1 MPHRKGVT
9 NLLTVKG
16 VVLTQKPVGEQD
28 KFIDILTDEL
38 GVLEVLVKGAGKIN
52 SKSGCATQLFA
63 YSAFCLQ
70 KGKRGYILNSVSPIR
85 IFYEL
90 RSSVTAVAL
99 ASYFSQI
106 VQFSVLPQASNR
118 EIQRLLLNCLH
129 FLALKKYPEAILKSI
144 FELRMAALL
153 GFMPDVVMCR
163 KCGEYLPDRLHFS
176 IEDGTFCCDECRSEA
191 DAMAHSVEMTAG
203 TLQAI
208 RHIVLQDTERVF
220 GFRLSD
226 GCQEALFAFSEQFLQ
241 YHIDHRFSALEY
253 YRAIQNP
260 MV

>member
-1 MPHRKGVT
+1 M
-9 NLLTVKG
+9 
-16 VVLTQKPVGEQD
+16 
-28 KFIDILTDEL
+28 
-38 GVLEVLVKGAGKIN
+38 
-52 SKSGCATQLFA
+52 
-63 YSAFCLQ
+63 
-70 KGKRGYILNSVSPIR
+70 
-85 IFYEL
+85 
-90 RSSVTAVAL
+90 AL

-129 FLALKKYPEAILKSI
+129 FLAQKKYSEAILKSI

-153 GFMPDVVMCR
+153 GFMPDVLMCR
-163 KCGEYLPDRLHFS
+163 TCGEYLPDHLYFS

-226 GCQEALFAFSEQFLQ
+226 SCQDALFAFSEQFLQ
-241 YHIDHRFSALEY
+241 YHIDHRFSALDY